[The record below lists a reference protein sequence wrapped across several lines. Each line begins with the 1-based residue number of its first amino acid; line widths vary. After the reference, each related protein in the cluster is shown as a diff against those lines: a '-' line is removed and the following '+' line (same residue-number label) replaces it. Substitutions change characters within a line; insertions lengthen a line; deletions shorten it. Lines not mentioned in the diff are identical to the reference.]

1 MEGSSSP
8 AAERPSGLELE
19 DLVGFELRRANSAS
33 ARMFSDMFSDLE
45 VKPGQFS
52 ILLTVARFPD
62 QTQAS
67 ISKRL
72 SLDPSSVVPLVD
84 QLERRGYLTR
94 SAKNRRS
101 HALRITALGLDILSR
116 SQSRIE
122 AHEATLLRGLTPGQ
136 RRTLMNLLRRVRKN
150 LEQPA

>member
-1 MEGSSSP
+1 VEDIPSP
-8 AAERPSGLELE
+8 EAEVLPGVELE

-33 ARMFSDMFSDLE
+33 ARTFSEMFSDLE
-45 VKPGQFS
+45 LKPGQFS
-52 ILLTVARFPD
+52 ILLTVTRFPD
-62 QTQAS
+62 ETQAS

-84 QLERRGYLTR
+84 QLERRNYLTR

-101 HALRITALGLDILSR
+101 HALRITERGLAIVGQA
-116 SQSRIE
+116 QSRIV
-122 AHEATLLRGLTPGQ
+122 AHETMLLKGLTPTQ
-136 RRTLMNLLRRVRKN
+136 RRTLMNLLRRVRTN